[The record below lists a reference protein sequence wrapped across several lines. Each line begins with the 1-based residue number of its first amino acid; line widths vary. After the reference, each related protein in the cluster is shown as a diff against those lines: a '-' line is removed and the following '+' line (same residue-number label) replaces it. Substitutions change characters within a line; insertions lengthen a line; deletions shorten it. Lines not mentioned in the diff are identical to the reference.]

1 MQTHNENESGFLVDR
16 IVKKSLILEIMM
28 IFFSFICVKK
38 KTLLGL
44 FTRIRLKKSNFLTF
58 V

>member
-38 KTLLGL
+38 KN
-44 FTRIRLKKSNFLTF
+44 FTWTFYKNSTQKK
-58 V
+58 